1 MKRVAIYI
9 LCSIISV
16 SLECS
21 ENNKWAA
28 SLEWQYV
35 Q

>member
-1 MKRVAIYI
+1 MKRVAICI
-9 LCSIISV
+9 ARSIISV

-28 SLEWQYV
+28 SLEWRYV

>member
-1 MKRVAIYI
+1 MKHVAICI

-21 ENNKWAA
+21 ENNKRAA
-28 SLEWQYV
+28 SLEWQYI

>member
-1 MKRVAIYI
+1 MECVAICI
-9 LCSIISV
+9 LSSIISV